1 MIICNKW
8 SSLSGVENGNV
19 DRQCCLGRSG
29 NLMMA
34 AMEAAVL
41 SKFKSVKHETVWRK
55 ERPEKIRGE
64 KRELKV
70 YIIYPVGMTQRQ
82 ALYTFTFK
90 GISLRSHIESNPCAK
105 FELSEQPEFGQ
116 EIKFQPGK
124 HTLWGPSDDFTEG
137 QALVCRRHTVVFPPG
152 VLDEAFKKLLQCD
165 RRLSDAAFAAAS
177 TELPSTHP
185 IRLVFDEAIAELDTL
200 SKESYKDSTLIMQLL
215 RDNLTLWTSDFPEEG
230 GPRNA
235 HASCVIMSRKVAY
248 SCFIYRFDFNDW
260 KVQTLLRD

>member
-70 YIIYPVGMTQRQ
+70 YRIYHVGMTQRQ

-105 FELSEQPEFGQ
+105 FELSEQPEFDQ

-165 RRLSDAAFAAAS
+165 RRLSDVSLQPFPTHNS
-177 TELPSTHP
+177 PLFCNQILDFSNNRSVVHGIIDKHLLPSSGSG
-185 IRLVFDEAIAELDTL
+185 EAIVFYHKMKGDYFRYLAEFKTDKDR
-200 SKESYKDSTLIMQLL
+200 KEAAEQSLKGY
-215 RDNLTLWTSDFPEEG
+215 E
-230 GPRNA
+230 A
-235 HASCVIMSRKVAY
+235 
-248 SCFIYRFDFNDW
+248 
-260 KVQTLLRD
+260 